1 MKSIIVAAAISGAL
15 ASLNCT
21 ATADVKTYCCPDIKS
36 ELVKTGPAGALIMM
50 GCAADNTNKNWYW
63 NYNGLYTAYST
74 QFKDC
79 YLNTIPFND
88 LKGKPNQTLTNPTSA
103 PSYAWARKSLA
114 NNTFPD
120 HIVLPDCKDDTYVLD
135 LTRGKSGPLDKC
147 NPNCVSQNKFPA
159 NTYFGDRQKET
170 NMASNFPRPNPSPG
184 WPWVRR
190 GRRV

>member
-1 MKSIIVAAAISGAL
+1 MKSIIIAAAVSGAL

-21 ATADVKTYCCPDIKS
+21 ALAEVKTYCCPDTKS

-88 LKGKPNQTLTNPTSA
+88 LKVTSICLPKTTLLTTTS
-103 PSYAWARKSLA
+103 RLDD
-114 NNTFPD
+114 T
-120 HIVLPDCKDDTYVLD
+120 VLPDCKDDTYVLD

-147 NPNCVSQNKFPA
+147 NPNCVSQDKFPA

-170 NMASNFPRPNPSPG
+170 NMAADFPRPNPSP
-184 WPWVRR
+184 
-190 GRRV
+190 

>member
-1 MKSIIVAAAISGAL
+1 MKYSIILAAAASGAL

-21 ATADVKTYCCPDIKS
+21 ATADIKTYCCPDTTS
-36 ELVKTGPAGALIMM
+36 EVVKTGPAGALIMM

-63 NYNGLYTAYST
+63 NYNGLYTPYST
-74 QFKDC
+74 QFKEC

-88 LKGKPNQTLTNPTSA
+88 LK
-103 PSYAWARKSLA
+103 
-114 NNTFPD
+114 
-120 HIVLPDCKDDTYVLD
+120 VLPDCKDDTYVLD

-170 NMASNFPRPNPSPG
+170 NMAVNFPRPGGGGGG
-184 WPWVRR
+184 WPWR
-190 GRRV
+190 GRKRQV

>member
-1 MKSIIVAAAISGAL
+1 MKSIIIAAAISGAL

-21 ATADVKTYCCPDIKS
+21 ATADVKTYCCPDTKS

-50 GCAADNTNKNWYW
+50 GCAADNTNKYIAVLRTMN
-63 NYNGLYTAYST
+63 NSSETYST

-88 LKGKPNQTLTNPTSA
+88 LK
-103 PSYAWARKSLA
+103 
-114 NNTFPD
+114 
-120 HIVLPDCKDDTYVLD
+120 VLPDCKDDTYVLD

-170 NMASNFPRPNPSPG
+170 NMASDFPRPNPSPG
-184 WPWVRR
+184 WPWARR

>member
-1 MKSIIVAAAISGAL
+1 MKSIIIAATISGAL

-21 ATADVKTYCCPDIKS
+21 ATAEVKTYCCPDTKS

-50 GCAADNTNKNWYW
+50 GCAADNTNNSESTDEKIRNWYW

-88 LKGKPNQTLTNPTSA
+88 LK
-103 PSYAWARKSLA
+103 
-114 NNTFPD
+114 
-120 HIVLPDCKDDTYVLD
+120 VLPDCKDDTYVLD

-170 NMASNFPRPNPSPG
+170 NMASDFPRPNPSPG
-184 WPWVRR
+184 WPWARR
-190 GRRV
+190 GRRF